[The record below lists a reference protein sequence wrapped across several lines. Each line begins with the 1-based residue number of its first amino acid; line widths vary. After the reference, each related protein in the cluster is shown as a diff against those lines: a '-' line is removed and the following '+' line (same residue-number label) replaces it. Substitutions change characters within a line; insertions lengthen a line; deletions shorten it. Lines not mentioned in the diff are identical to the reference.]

1 MNGDMGSG
9 SGPSSPQPGRK
20 AAKPTSAPGVNLLP
34 EIPPQGSVRK
44 LTSREQRDCE
54 VIGNRFHMHIFVY
67 DGIFSVVI
75 ENIGLICLIFGSFSI
90 KDVSLIPSLSCIVFG
105 LHSASN
111 HSQT

>member
-20 AAKPTSAPGVNLLP
+20 AAKPSSAPGVNLLP

-54 VIGNRFHMHIFVY
+54 VIGNRFHMYIFVY
-67 DGIFSVVI
+67 EGTFSAGI
-75 ENIGLICLIFGSFSI
+75 ENLGLVSFIFGSFSF
-90 KDVSLIPSLSCIVFG
+90 KDVSLILPFTIIVCY
-105 LHSASN
+105 SVWS
-111 HSQT
+111 SQC